1 MYIEAV
7 NPICE
12 VVMDINPSNYIGE
25 KLSEK
30 TEVSLGFILWVKTI
44 PGINNYI
51 IFVSLDIVKEV
62 NVN

>member
-1 MYIEAV
+1 
-7 NPICE
+7 
-12 VVMDINPSNYIGE
+12 MDINPSNYIGE